1 MSVPARFLF
10 ASLASVLL
18 VLLAGC
24 KPQAMQASY
33 HCADATRFHFSR
45 QSQTVEL
52 IRGEQRFQGYMDERG
67 LLTWPRDK
75 AGLALP
81 DSFFITRKL
90 PDEMKLY
97 GGFAG
102 TGLAC
107 KLDKGR

>member
-1 MSVPARFLF
+1 MTLPARFLF
-10 ASLASVLL
+10 TSLALAL
-18 VLLAGC
+18 TAGC

-67 LLTWPRDK
+67 LLTWPRGN
-75 AGLALP
+75 AGLPLP
-81 DSFFITRKL
+81 DSFFITRKQ
-90 PDEMKLY
+90 PDQMKLY

-107 KLDKGR
+107 ELDKGR